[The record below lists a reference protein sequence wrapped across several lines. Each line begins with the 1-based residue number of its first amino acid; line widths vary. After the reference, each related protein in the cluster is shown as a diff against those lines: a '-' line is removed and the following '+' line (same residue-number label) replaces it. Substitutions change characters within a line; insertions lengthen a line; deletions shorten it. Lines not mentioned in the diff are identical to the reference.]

1 MYEDAWYNATAAA
14 EAIQPVPQKQPKPLK
29 QSTAATQ
36 AEGEKPAKGQK
47 TYTKPVRKHDEPPK
61 AELLPRPSSADGTK
75 HHPAKSIDTPTITDD
90 LKLDNEL
97 DFAVWYQKYEEELE
111 EAADEQLRVFQTRL
125 QSHLYT
131 CDSLLSE
138 ARETVVLLDD
148 LAKGFEAVREQTST
162 FQAACEG
169 LLSEQTRLSQLAE
182 DLATNLEPF
191 SALESITRRL
201 NAPGSNLVTR
211 PDFKQM
217 LLTLDYCLDYVAAH
231 PTFKDAE
238 FYQSRYRQL
247 MTRALTVIKVHFTA
261 QLRDLAADIS
271 KRIAAKAM
279 NDTTQSALLYAKF
292 RAGGNQLRDLADE
305 IEKRCGHEEYFSLLS
320 ECYNFYF
327 GVRQRLLY
335 PIVLKTMRDM
345 SSSKDLV
352 GFARVSISY
361 IRSICMDEYEL
372 FFNYFSSGEQQLY
385 DYLEA
390 VSEPLY
396 DYLRPRIMHESQLV
410 KLCELCSLL
419 QSRYMRDAD
428 DVEMEAYD
436 RSQLDFGRLVQSP
449 LHDAQA
455 RIIFRAQ
462 NVIRDDIENF
472 APKPEDLDYPERN
485 RVIQA
490 PLKSSHSGKALDP
503 VSPLEGEAPSQFD
516 TDAVFQGWYPSL
528 RKSIWL
534 LSRIYRL
541 VNSTV
546 FDDLA
551 HQVVHVCIGSLTK
564 AADQI
569 RKRKSETDSELFLL
583 KHLLILKEQIVAFD
597 IEYVRPEVE
606 FDFSSVTGT
615 FWEIRETGSLFN
627 PNNLMKLMQ
636 RGLPKVV
643 ENMLDAKV
651 ELDAKLRTVI
661 NQFTEGW
668 ASRISGPMIESPG
681 RGPEALEAIL
691 ALRKMAESEVPIL
704 RQKLTEYLTDVRTR
718 ETLVGAVQEMVIQSY
733 ESFYDRADKLSPE
746 LEDLWDVDTFVVFTN
761 KAFGTEDPE
770 AIQSSGGSNVS
781 SRRGSVGSSQLSDS

>member
-1 MYEDAWYNATAAA
+1 MYEDHWYNAASA
-14 EAIQPVPQKQPKPLK
+14 EEAQPAPQ
-29 QSTAATQ
+29 
-36 AEGEKPAKGQK
+36 KPAKSLKPSTLAAQSEGRAA
-47 TYTKPVRKHDEPPK
+47 TKPTRTHDEPPK
-61 AELLPRPSSADGTK
+61 AEVPPRPSSAGSLKHPSIESTSLSGT
-75 HHPAKSIDTPTITDD
+75 TNG

-97 DFAVWYQKYEEELE
+97 DFAVWYEQYEEELE
-111 EAADEQLRVFQTRL
+111 EAADEKFRVFQTRL

-138 ARETVVLLDD
+138 ARETVALLDD

-162 FQAACEG
+162 FQSACEE
-169 LLSEQTRLSQLAE
+169 LLSEQTRLSKLAE
-182 DLATNLEPF
+182 DVSTNLEPF
-191 SALESITRRL
+191 SALEGITRRL
-201 NAPGSNLVTR
+201 NAPGSTIVIR
-211 PDFKQM
+211 PDFKNM
-217 LLTLDYCLDYVAAH
+217 LSKLDYCLDYVAAH

-247 MTRALTVIKVHFTA
+247 MTRALTLIKVHLTA
-261 QLRDLAADIS
+261 QLRDVAADVG
-271 KRIAAKAM
+271 KRIAAKGV
-279 NDTTQSALLYAKF
+279 NETTQSALLYAKF
-292 RAGGNQLRDLADE
+292 RVGGDKLRELADE
-305 IEKRCGHEEYFSLLS
+305 IEKRCGHE
-320 ECYNFYF
+320 
-327 GVRQRLLY
+327 
-335 PIVLKTMRDM
+335 D
-345 SSSKDLV
+345 
-352 GFARVSISY
+352 
-361 IRSICMDEYEL
+361 
-372 FFNYFSSGEQQLY
+372 
-385 DYLEA
+385 DYLESL
-390 VSEPLY
+390 SEPLY
-396 DYLRPRIMHESQLV
+396 DYLRPRIMHETQLV

-419 QSRYMRDAD
+419 QDRYMRDTD
-428 DVEMEAYD
+428 D
-436 RSQLDFGRLVQSP
+436 VQSP
-449 LHDAQA
+449 LQDAQG

-472 APKPEDLDYPERN
+472 TPKPEDLDYPERN
-485 RVIQA
+485 KIAQT
-490 PLKSSHSGKALDP
+490 PLKSPRMTKMVDP
-503 VSPLEGEAPSQFD
+503 VSPMEGESPSQFD

-541 VNSTV
+541 VNSSV

-551 HQVVHVCIGSLTK
+551 HQVVHVCIASLAR

-569 RKRKSETDSELFLL
+569 RRRRNDTDSQLFLL

-627 PNNLMKLMQ
+627 PNNLMKMMQ

-651 ELDAKLRTVI
+651 ELDARLRTII

-668 ASRISGPMIESPG
+668 ASKISGPVIESTG
-681 RGPEALEAIL
+681 HASEALEATL
-691 ALRKMAESEVPIL
+691 AMRKLAETEVPIL
-704 RQKLTEYLTDVRTR
+704 RQKLNEYINDVRTR

-733 ESFYDRADKLSPE
+733 ESFYERADKLAPE

-770 AIQSSGGSNVS
+770 ANPSPRESNVS
-781 SRRGSVGSSQLSDS
+781 SRRGSVGSNQLSDSEV

>member
-1 MYEDAWYNATAAA
+1 MYEDHWYNAAVTA
-14 EAIQPVPQKQPKPLK
+14 EAAPSAPQKQLKPLK
-29 QSTAATQ
+29 QGSSATP
-36 AEGEKPAKGQK
+36 AEGERSTKSRAPA
-47 TYTKPVRKHDEPPK
+47 KPVRVHDEPPK
-61 AELLPRPSSADGTK
+61 AELPPRPSSAGGLKQQDVGLSDVSNTLDG
-75 HHPAKSIDTPTITDD
+75 
-90 LKLDNEL
+90 LKLENEL
-97 DFAVWYQKYEEELE
+97 DFAIWYEKYEQELE
-111 EAADEQLRVFQTRL
+111 EAADEEFRVFQTRL

-148 LAKGFEAVREQTST
+148 LAKGFEAVREQTSS
-162 FQAACEG
+162 FQAACED
-169 LLSEQTRLSQLAE
+169 LLSEQTRLSKLADE
-182 DLATNLEPF
+182 LRTNLEPF
-191 SALESITRRL
+191 SALERITRRL
-201 NAPGSNLVTR
+201 NTPGSSIVTR
-211 PDFKQM
+211 PDFKEM
-217 LLTLDYCLDYVAAH
+217 LSTLDESLEYVAAH

-247 MTRALTVIKVHFTA
+247 MTRALTLIKVHFIA
-261 QLRDLAADIS
+261 QLRDVSADVS
-271 KRIAAKAM
+271 KRIAAKAI
-279 NDTTQSALLYAKF
+279 NETTQSALLYAKF
-292 RAGGNQLRDLADE
+292 RVGGNQLRELADE

-327 GVRQRLLY
+327 SVRQRLLY
-335 PIVLKTMRDM
+335 PIVTKTMRDM
-345 SSSKDLV
+345 STSKDLV

-361 IRSICMDEYEL
+361 IRSICLDEYEL

-390 VSEPLY
+390 ISEPLY
-396 DYLRPRIMHESQLV
+396 DHLRPRIMRESQLV

-428 DVEMEAYD
+428 DVEMESYD

-449 LHDAQA
+449 LHDAQG

-472 APKPEDLDYPERN
+472 NPKPEDLDYPERN
-485 RVIQA
+485 KIIHV
-490 PLKSSHSGKALDP
+490 PVKSPQTSKPIDP
-503 VSPLEGEAPSQFD
+503 VSPLEGENPSQFD

-551 HQVVHVCIGSLTK
+551 HQVVHVCIGSLAK

-569 RKRKSETDSELFLL
+569 RRRKSETDAQLFLL

-661 NQFTEGW
+661 NQFTESW
-668 ASRISGPMIESPG
+668 ASRISGPVIESPG
-681 RGPEALEAIL
+681 KGPEALEAIH

-704 RQKLTEYLTDVRTR
+704 RQKLNEYLTDVRTR
-718 ETLVGAVQEMVIQSY
+718 ETLIGAVQEMVIQSY

-770 AIQSSGGSNVS
+770 AIGSPRGSNVS
-781 SRRGSVGSSQLSDS
+781 SRRGSVGSDQLSDS